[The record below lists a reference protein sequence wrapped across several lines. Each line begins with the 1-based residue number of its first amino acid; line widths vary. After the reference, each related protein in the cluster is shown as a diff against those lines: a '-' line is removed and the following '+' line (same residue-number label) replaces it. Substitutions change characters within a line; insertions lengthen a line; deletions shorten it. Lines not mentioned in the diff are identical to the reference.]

1 MNDVAR
7 NIRRYREQKKLTQDE
22 LAERLHV
29 TRQAVSNWETGKN
42 HPDLDML
49 SSLAQALDLELT
61 DLFYGKRQE
70 YPRFQKKAV
79 IWVIALGTIALFA
92 LIDGLFIAPYLLRL
106 QARTFNSQ
114 PRMINE
120 LVVLPVCCLAFG
132 MLLPALVSLWRNV
145 QLDNSALAYWAE
157 AVINLT
163 KAFVLLIPAFFTAL
177 CILTNFQFL
186 PSLIIK
192 LVFADSIGFRRGLFL
207 NVFPFLA
214 GLCLYPAFVRL
225 KKFDR

>member
-7 NIRRYREQKKLTQDE
+7 NIRRYREEKKLTQDE

-29 TRQAVSNWETGKN
+29 TRQAISNWETGKN

-49 SSLAQALDLELT
+49 SSLAQALDLDMT

-70 YPRFQKKAV
+70 YPRFQKKAI
-79 IWVIALGTIALFA
+79 IWVIVLGIVSLFA

-106 QARTFNSQ
+106 QARTFNAQ
-114 PRMINE
+114 PRMISE

-145 QLDNSALAYWAE
+145 QPEGRAKTVLRI
-157 AVINLT
+157 VP
-163 KAFVLLIPAFFTAL
+163 FVLLIPAFFTAL
-177 CILTNFQFL
+177 CILTNFQFS
-186 PSLIIK
+186 PRLIIK
-192 LVFADSIGFRRGLFL
+192 LVFGDSIGFRRGLFL

-214 GLCLYPAFVRL
+214 GLCLYPAFVKL
-225 KKFDR
+225 KKSDS